1 MGTAAQMQA
10 DKTHKTAV
18 ELLSDVL
25 QWRCIGP
32 PRGGRVVAV
41 AGHPSDPNVF
51 YFGAC
56 AGGVWKTSDGGTY
69 WENVS
74 DGFFNTAAVGA
85 IAIADSDPNV
95 IYAGTG
101 EACIRNDVSHGDGVY
116 KSTDGGKTWEH
127 KGLKDTRHIGRIRVH
142 PKDPDLVYVAAL
154 GHAFGA
160 NRERGV
166 FRSSDGG
173 DTWDLVLFKSE
184 KAGAVDLSMDPGNP
198 RVLYAAIWEAR
209 RTFWSMSSGGPDSG
223 LYKSVD
229 GGDTWTE
236 LTENGMPDGAKGRI
250 GVAVSP
256 AKSGR
261 VWALIEA
268 KDGGLFRSDDSG
280 ATWEKLTDNPAIG
293 GRAWYYSH
301 IFADPQ
307 DSETLR
313 ALCWQAWKST
323 DGGRTF
329 EEVTTPHADNHDL
342 WIDPLNPRRMI
353 EGNDGGACVSFNGG
367 DTWSTIYNQ
376 PTAEFYHVA
385 TDNQFPYRVYATQQD
400 NSAISVPSHG
410 DIGAI
415 LWGDCYLV
423 GSSESGHIA
432 VKPDDADIVYSGAIG
447 STPGGGAPLFR
458 YDHKTKQVRAIT
470 VWPEANSGS
479 APRDQ
484 KYRFAWSFPITV
496 SPHDSKTLYTAANVA
511 FKSTDEGSSWEP
523 ISPDLTRDDPTKQA
537 PPEGIGTEGGQIE
550 TYCTIFA
557 FVESPHES
565 GVFWAGTDDGL
576 VHISRD
582 GGGTWVD
589 VTPADLPEWT
599 MVCMI
604 EVSPH
609 DAATAYFAA
618 TRYKLDDFRPLL
630 YKTNDY
636 GRTWQKITEG
646 IPEGDFTRVIR
657 EDPSRRGLLY
667 AGTETGLH
675 VSLDDGASWQ
685 PLQLKPSAEPGLSS
699 SKGSNG
705 ALPVVPIYD
714 LVIKDEDLVTA
725 THGRSFWILDDLTP
739 LRQITDAALQ
749 APAHLFKPAPT
760 YRILRQLGLIHGAG
774 PGKNYSADIFGTG
787 GTYYE
792 KPTADGKPTRV
803 FLDAGE
809 NRPVGAI
816 VTYYLKEEPEDELTL
831 TVLDSKGQHVKTFS
845 SRGADGERLAARAGT
860 NRFVWDLRY
869 PDAELQ
875 ERSSTEDRKS
885 IRPPVAP
892 LAPPGTYRVELSVG
906 GESYS
911 EPFEVLKD
919 PRSQATQQDL
929 DEQFSLL
936 ISIRD
941 RLSEARRG
949 VRQIQRVRQQVE
961 ECERRAEGGPDET
974 SLPEAAQRLKE
985 KLSAIENEIVTV
997 VPPGRTSRG
1006 LPSRLS
1012 EKIEALV
1019 PVVYS
1024 TDARPTRQC
1033 FELFDELAAGL
1044 DVQLRA
1050 LETVLDAD
1058 LAAFTD
1064 LVRELQIPDV
1074 TP

>member
-1 MGTAAQMQA
+1 MATADQMQVGKAQTTAAG
-10 DKTHKTAV
+10 
-18 ELLSDVL
+18 LLSDVL

-56 AGGVWKTSDGGTY
+56 AGGVWKTTDGGTY

-85 IAIADSDPNV
+85 IAVADSDPNV

-116 KSTDGGKTWEH
+116 KSTDGGSTWEH

-154 GHAFGA
+154 GHAFGP

-166 FRSSDGG
+166 FRSKDGG

-184 KAGAVDLSMDPGNP
+184 KAGAVDLSMDPHNP
-198 RVLYAAIWEAR
+198 RVLYAAIWQAR
-209 RTFWSMSSGGPDSG
+209 RTFWEMSSGGPDSG

-236 LTENGMPDGAKGRI
+236 LTENSGMPDGAKGRI

-307 DSETLR
+307 DSETLW

-329 EEVTTPHADNHDL
+329 EEVTMPHADNHDL

-385 TDNQFPYRVYATQQD
+385 TDSQFPYRVYATQQD

-423 GSSESGHIA
+423 GSSESGQIA
-432 VKPDDADIVYSGAIG
+432 VKPDDANIVYSGAIG

-458 YDHKTKQVRAIT
+458 YDHRTKQVRAIT
-470 VWPEANSGS
+470 VWPETNAGWP
-479 APRDQ
+479 PRDQ
-484 KYRFAWSFPITV
+484 KYRFAWSFPIAI
-496 SPHDSKTLYTAANVA
+496 SPHDSNTLYTAANVA
-511 FKSTDEGSSWEP
+511 FKSTDEGTSWEP

-537 PPEGIGTEGGQIE
+537 PRQGISTEGGQIE

-565 GVFWAGTDDGL
+565 GVLWAGTDDGL

-582 GGGTWVD
+582 GGTTWED

-630 YKTNDY
+630 YKTSDY
-636 GRTWQKITEG
+636 GRTWHKITEG
-646 IPEGDFTRVIR
+646 IPEDDFTRVIR

-667 AGTETGLH
+667 AGTETGVH
-675 VSLDDGASWQ
+675 ISLDDGASWQ
-685 PLQLKPSAEPGLSS
+685 PLRLKPSA
-699 SKGSNG
+699 GSPTG
-705 ALPVVPIYD
+705 RALPVVPVYD
-714 LVIKDEDLVTA
+714 MVIKDNDLVA
-725 THGRSFWILDDLTP
+725 GTHGRSFWILDDLTP
-739 LRQITDAALQ
+739 LRQITDAALK

-760 YRILRQLGLIHGAG
+760 YRLLRQLGLVHGAG
-774 PGKNYSADIFGTG
+774 PGKNYSADNFGTG

-792 KPTADGKPTRV
+792 KPTANGKPTRV

-816 VTYYLKEEPEDELTL
+816 VTYYLKEQPEDELTL
-831 TVLDSKGQHVKTFS
+831 TFLDSKGQHVKTFS
-845 SRGADGERLAARAGT
+845 SRGADGERLWARAGA

-869 PDAELQ
+869 PDAEQLPGDNVQ
-875 ERSSTEDRKS
+875 DRKS
-885 IRPPVAP
+885 LRPNVAP
-892 LAPPGTYRVELSVG
+892 LAPPGTYRIELSVG
-906 GESYS
+906 GQSYS
-911 EPFEVLKD
+911 ESFEVLKD
-919 PRSQATQQDL
+919 PRSPATQEEL
-929 DEQFSLL
+929 EEQFNLL

-941 RLSEARRG
+941 RMSEARLG
-949 VRQIQRVRQQVE
+949 VRQTRRVRQQVE
-961 ECERRAEGGPDET
+961 EWERRAQGRLSAAP
-974 SLPEAAQRLKE
+974 LLEAAQRLKE
-985 KLSAIENEIVTV
+985 KLSTLEDKLITV
-997 VPPGRTSRG
+997 VPPGRTSKG
-1006 LPSRLS
+1006 LPSRLT
-1012 EKIEALV
+1012 EKLEALV
-1019 PVVYS
+1019 PVVSS
-1024 TDARPTRQC
+1024 TDAGPTKQSYDL
-1033 FELFDELAAGL
+1033 FAELSAALG
-1044 DVQLRA
+1044 VQLRT
-1050 LETVLDAD
+1050 LQTILDTD
-1058 LAAFTD
+1058 LARFTD

-1074 TP
+1074 AP